1 MILLLRS
8 IFFKE
13 FLKTRAGMALLCA
26 GNLAFMTWLWLAIR
40 RLFLQDHPEIVWY
53 RVLDLGQIP
62 YAPLAYL
69 PLCSALVFC
78 CFQFLPEMRDER
90 FRISLHL
97 PCGMAPL
104 ILAHLLFGLL
114 FLTLLYGLDALVLV
128 LLCHS
133 AFPPEAAR
141 LALLTTAPW
150 FLAGLYAYLC
160 LAFCLLEPQRKARL
174 LGVMLAAGIC
184 PLLFARAAP
193 GAFAPSLPFFA
204 AGLPVLAAGLLLPAL
219 NYRHR
224 RIE

>member
-78 CFQFLPEMRDER
+78 CFQFLRKCVTSD
-90 FRISLHL
+90 SAS
-97 PCGMAPL
+97 PC
-104 ILAHLLFGLL
+104 I
-114 FLTLLYGLDALVLV
+114 
-128 LLCHS
+128 
-133 AFPPEAAR
+133 FPAAW
-141 LALLTTAPW
+141 P
-150 FLAGLYAYLC
+150 
-160 LAFCLLEPQRKARL
+160 P
-174 LGVMLAAGIC
+174 
-184 PLLFARAAP
+184 
-193 GAFAPSLPFFA
+193 
-204 AGLPVLAAGLLLPAL
+204 
-219 NYRHR
+219 
-224 RIE
+224 